1 MAPTLSAAPTAAPA
15 PTIYDNARPLLYN
28 VSPWNG
34 LGFGV
39 PNFGRQ
45 ITTLN
50 LPIWR
55 LADDVA
61 VNQLAIMTSAD
72 AKRQQYPSVNTIM
85 ALARLVNRAQSVLA
99 GRQKQPNDVRL
110 SPLHAT
116 PDLLV
121 WNIHPV
127 PYFTGPMVRNS
138 WLREFNSL
146 CMIALTNIYR
156 HSDNDEALTITS
168 DFASQI
174 WPFFREIKILVC
186 TELLGMT
193 QAAAEDDTQP
203 MPTGPY
209 NGPGTQN
216 ATTVTLTP
224 TGPSAANT
232 TAPTYNPPATV
243 VNTERLFTPG
253 ALQSLP
259 GTDDL
264 LPFTVG
270 IPANLIMPNLAQY
283 PVGPIPGDTG
293 LAGEMTPAYAA
304 LAGQTAIAGAGG
316 SMASPGGVTPAA
328 RAVMDAINAAIGGAS
343 SPSVTAAPASAQV
356 SGVAIPPLPSA

>member
-1 MAPTLSAAPTAAPA
+1 MTAAAAPPPS

-61 VNQLAIMTSAD
+61 TNQLAIMTSAD

-85 ALARLVNRAQSVLA
+85 ALARLVNRAQAVLA

-116 PDLLV
+116 PDLLL

-127 PYFTGPMVRNS
+127 PYFTGPMVRNA

-146 CMIALTNIYR
+146 CMVALTNIYR
-156 HSDNDEALTITS
+156 HSDNDEALTVTS

-174 WPFFREIKILVC
+174 WPYFREIKILVC

-193 QAAAEDDTQP
+193 QAQAEDDTQP
-203 MPTGPY
+203 MPAGPY

-224 TGPSAANT
+224 TGPSAANA

-270 IPANLIMPNLAQY
+270 IPANLIVPNLVQY
-283 PVGPIPGDTG
+283 PVGPIPGETG
-293 LAGEMTPAYAA
+293 LAGEMTPGYAA
-304 LAGQTAIAGAGG
+304 LAGLAAISQGPGG
-316 SMASPGGVTPAA
+316 SMGAPGGVTPAA
-328 RAVMDAINAAIGGAS
+328 QAVADAISAAIHGGAAS
-343 SPSVTAAPASAQV
+343 TGAAAPAAAQV
-356 SGVAIPPLPSA
+356 SGVTIPPLPSA